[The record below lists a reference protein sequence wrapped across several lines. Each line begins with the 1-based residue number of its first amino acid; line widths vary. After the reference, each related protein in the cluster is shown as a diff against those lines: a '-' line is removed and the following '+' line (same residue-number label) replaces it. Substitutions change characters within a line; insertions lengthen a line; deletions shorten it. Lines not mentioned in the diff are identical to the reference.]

1 MCCPAN
7 LQIPG
12 FYFLLPTTSGS
23 SVSSG
28 SGEVSYEFSAKRKGI
43 VVFVRRFEVEC
54 CYQALRH
61 TKLICIVIRVL
72 VETPPHL

>member
-7 LQIPG
+7 LQIPV

-43 VVFVRRFEVEC
+43 VVFIRRFEVEC
-54 CYQALRH
+54 CYQAL
-61 TKLICIVIRVL
+61 
-72 VETPPHL
+72 